1 MKIPTVQDIAG
12 LPIERLPTSVRVV
25 PVTKPFD
32 ITVRPPGSK
41 SITNRALLL
50 AALSHGQS
58 VLTGALV
65 DAEDAQ
71 VMIAALRTLGAQI
84 DITPEVD
91 QRGESSGNATVRVQG
106 VGGRWKINPGQQ
118 ITLNLQNAGTATRF
132 LTAAAILQPKE
143 SGGIIIDGNARM
155 RQRPIGELVD
165 ALRSVGVEVE
175 HLFEEGFP
183 PLLIRPFDVD
193 LVSGLKFRF
202 GESQSGQFVSAVLL
216 LGPFV
221 PGGIRVQ
228 MVDAPITSPAYVR
241 LTMGLLRDCHIE
253 PKFDARRSRED
264 ALRFDTAK
272 NNEIFVQA
280 SPVWRTKP
288 RYVFSDYLVEADA
301 SSACHICASAVV
313 VPKSRCTVVGRYPTV
328 YGARRERVVIEQ
340 QPDSWFLLSLD
351 ELGKYEYQVEDVTRW
366 TIADVDQPRAM
377 QENFSLFP
385 DAAMTAAVI
394 ACFASGPSTLT
405 GLRTLRVKET
415 DRIQALVNE
424 LGKVG
429 VKVEPFAYVE
439 KGGQADEGIRITPPV
454 GGIDCSPNVPM
465 VEFETYDDHRMAMSL
480 ALIGLRRPNVIIRD
494 PACVRKTYPTFWR
507 DLAKV
512 YGG

>member
-12 LPIERLPTSVRVV
+12 LPIEQLPPSVRVV

-50 AALSHGQS
+50 AALAHGQS
-58 VLTGALV
+58 TLTGALV

-91 QRGESSGNATVRVQG
+91 QHGESSGNATVRVQG
-106 VGGRWKINPGQQ
+106 VGGQWKIKPGQQ
-118 ITLNLQNAGTATRF
+118 VTLNLHNAGTATRF

-155 RQRPIGELVD
+155 RQRPIGELVE
-165 ALRSVGVEVE
+165 AINGLTERGARVRYVG
-175 HLFEEGFP
+175 EEGFP
-183 PLLIRPFDVD
+183 PV
-193 LVSGLKFRF
+193 LVPPVEFEWISAMRQVFAPAR
-202 GESQSGQFVSAVLL
+202 SGQFVSAMMLLAPMLPHGLEACFTGAPTSVSYVLL
-216 LGPFV
+216 TLKVLQQVGVRVHGLP
-221 PGGIRVQ
+221 PG
-228 MVDAPITSPAYVR
+228 DVR
-241 LTMGLLRDCHIE
+241 IE
-253 PKFDARRSRED
+253 PSRVNGFTMKIEPDASGSTYFVGAERLVPNARVAIKDLTLDEHDPMQSDARFGAMMPRNL
-264 ALRFDTAK
+264 ALGGV
-272 NNEIFVQA
+272 N
-280 SPVWRTKP
+280 
-288 RYVFSDYLVEADA
+288 ADL
-301 SSACHICASAVV
+301 H
-313 VPKSRCTVVGRYPTV
+313 
-328 YGARRERVVIEQ
+328 
-340 QPDSWFLLSLD
+340 DL
-351 ELGKYEYQVEDVTRW
+351 
-366 TIADVDQPRAM
+366 
-377 QENFSLFP
+377 P

-394 ACFASGPSTLT
+394 ACFANGPSTLT

-429 VKVEPFAYVE
+429 VKVEPFVHVE
-439 KGGQADEGIRITPPV
+439 KGGQADEGIRIIPPA

-465 VEFETYDDHRMAMSL
+465 VEFDTYDDHRMAMSL